1 MKWLPKEK
9 RNPFIIV
16 VASTVVLL
24 ALIYFWLI
32 RSQYNSACQGC
43 SG

>member
-24 ALIYFWLI
+24 ALFLADPFAI
-32 RSQYNSACQGC
+32 RFPCQGC